1 MATNI
6 NQDKR
11 SALFL
16 GVFSVIN
23 FPDFSARYNNI
34 ALLSKTTCPSSSIA
48 GALAFGLIDKYYGEC
63 WSPFLVSI
71 GIASYDKSIS
81 SKHKAIFIG
90 FGLVL

>member
-16 GVFSVIN
+16 AVFSVIN
-23 FPDFSARYNNI
+23 FPDFSAKYSNI
-34 ALLSKTTCPSSSIA
+34 ALLSKIIFPSSSIA
-48 GALAFGLIDKYYGEC
+48 GALAFGLIALKESEC

-71 GIASYDKSIS
+71 GIAFYGRFIS

-90 FGLVL
+90 FGLIL